1 MTSKPKCLQTSFP
14 HGIKVTE
21 FQVDVKEYYL
31 SVSIAEISTF
41 NNSMRGS
48 YHRENELKE
57 KLTALKELTE
67 LWCGEMEY
75 NEVEFLFH
83 QH

>member
-1 MTSKPKCLQTSFP
+1 
-14 HGIKVTE
+14 
-21 FQVDVKEYYL
+21 
-31 SVSIAEISTF
+31 
-41 NNSMRGS
+41 MRGS